1 MKPASLRLLLAALAL
16 VGLTAGGALLWR
28 TRAAQAPVAGVP
40 VPEAP
45 LEREPTQ
52 LEPRMLALFA
62 PPPGGTKAP
71 EATAPQ
77 VELGRLL
84 FFDPRLS
91 KNHDVSC
98 NSCHVLSAYG
108 VDGKPVSSG
117 HRGQKGTRNSPTVF
131 HVAGHVAQFW
141 DGRAATLEEQARAP
155 MLNPVEMAMPDEAR
169 VVRTLSS
176 IPEYRALFAQ
186 AFPRER
192 RPLSLDTTARAL
204 AAFQRTLS
212 TRSRFDRYLAGERT
226 ALSPSE
232 LRGLHTFVSSG
243 CTTCHDGP
251 ALGGTSFQKLGLA
264 EEYPGLNDPGRFEVT
279 HDEADLKKFRVPTL
293 RNVART
299 GPWFHDG
306 SVPTLAE
313 AVRRMGR
320 YQLARSFTPGEVEDV
335 VAFLES
341 LTGELPPALVAPP
354 VLPPSTPATP
364 RPDPT

>member
-1 MKPASLRLLLAALAL
+1 MKPVPSRPLLAALAL
-16 VGLTAGGALLWR
+16 VGVVAGGMLLAR
-28 TRAAQAPVAGVP
+28 PRAPAPATPPP

-45 LEREPTQ
+45 LAREPAQ

-71 EATAPQ
+71 PDTAPQ

-117 HRGQKGTRNSPTVF
+117 HRGQKGSRNSPTVF

-169 VVRTLSS
+169 VVRTLAS

-186 AFPRER
+186 AFPKER

-212 TRSRFDRYLAGERT
+212 TRSRFDRYLAGEHT

-306 SVPTLAE
+306 SITELPE

-320 YQLARSFTPGEVEDV
+320 YQLARHFSEREVQDL

-341 LTGELPPALVAPP
+341 LTGELPAALVAPP
-354 VLPPSTPATP
+354 KLPKSTARTP
-364 RPDPT
+364 RPDPS